1 MLEADSG
8 SIKALYR
15 RAQALLGA
23 GDLVEAER
31 DVKAGLLLEE
41 GNKDLQVGV
50 WGEWGVWNRAAKICR
65 RVCVA

>member
-1 MLEADSG
+1 VLEADSG

-41 GNKDLQVGV
+41 GNKDLQVRGCGGDCSL
-50 WGEWGVWNRAAKICR
+50 W
-65 RVCVA
+65 